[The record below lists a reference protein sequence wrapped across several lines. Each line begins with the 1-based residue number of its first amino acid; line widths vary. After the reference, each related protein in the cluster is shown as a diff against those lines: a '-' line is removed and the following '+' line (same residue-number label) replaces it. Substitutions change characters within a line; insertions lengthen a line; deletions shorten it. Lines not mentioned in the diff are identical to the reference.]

1 MSYCPNCGRK
11 ILEESLGCPVCN
23 VRGNI
28 DPTRAV
34 PQKEKGTEETK
45 EETKE
50 ERKEEGK
57 EEVKEE
63 AKEEVKEAMKAETVD
78 SFTVEDADGEKHR
91 FENNGETGDAE
102 YRGRSKS
109 AEDATI
115 PAAIKA
121 LVIIL
126 IIAVGGLGAIAGCV
140 AGVALS
146 RHPSEDYRR
155 FGKLMLTVSVVML
168 AISFLCCCLLGTGG
182 AALPYEI

>member
-34 PQKEKGTEETK
+34 SQIEKETEETK

-50 ERKEEGK
+50 EHKEEGREKMQEEGK
-57 EEVKEE
+57 EE
-63 AKEEVKEAMKAETVD
+63 MKAETVE
-78 SFTVEDADGEKHR
+78 SFTVEDADGEKHC
-91 FENNGETGDAE
+91 FENNEETGNAE

-146 RHPSEDYRR
+146 KHPSEDYRR

-168 AISFLCCCLLGTGG
+168 AISFLCCCLLGTGS

>member
-34 PQKEKGTEETK
+34 SQIEKETEETK
-45 EETKE
+45 EEHKE
-50 ERKEEGK
+50 EGREEMQEEGK
-57 EEVKEE
+57 EE
-63 AKEEVKEAMKAETVD
+63 MKAETVE
-78 SFTVEDADGEKHR
+78 SYTVEDEYGKKHR
-91 FENNGETGDAE
+91 FENNEQTGDAE
-102 YRGRSKS
+102 YRERSKS

-146 RHPSEDYRR
+146 KHPSEDYRR